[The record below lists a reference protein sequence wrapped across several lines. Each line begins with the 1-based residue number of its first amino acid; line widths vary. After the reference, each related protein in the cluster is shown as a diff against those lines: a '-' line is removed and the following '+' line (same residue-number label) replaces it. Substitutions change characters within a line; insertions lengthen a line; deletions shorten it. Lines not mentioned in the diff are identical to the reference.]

1 MSNFTESYNPATGE
15 LIGKT
20 ILNSADD
27 VKRAVDNAR
36 IVQGDWAKLSVRK
49 RARIVLKM
57 RDYIVQN
64 SEAIAEVIS
73 KDNGKTKIDALATEV
88 MPAAMAISYYCKNAD
103 WFLSEEHLRA
113 GNIFLIN
120 KRSKI
125 ERIPF
130 GVIGIISPWN
140 YPFSIPLAEIVMG
153 LLAGNAVV
161 VKVATETQMV
171 GEEIRKAVQHTGL
184 PEGLFTILNIPGNIA
199 GDAFIDSG
207 IDKLFFTGSVS
218 VGKQLMKKAS
228 EKLLPISLEL
238 GGNDAMIVCDDA
250 NLYRSVSGAIWAGYS
265 NAGQSCAGVE
275 RIYVAGTIYDDFVTL
290 LKKKL
295 SEMNVGADKNFNVTV
310 GSLTTEKQLDTV
322 KKHVA
327 D

>member
-1 MSNFTESYNPATGE
+1 MARFVCSSAWMSSKSDMGATIPSTSNVGMMMVR
-15 LIGKT
+15 LSVIVLVM
-20 ILNSADD
+20 LNGLDSSIVNDPRM
-27 VKRAVDNAR
+27 KHCAVDNAR

-130 GVIGIISPWN
+130 GVIGIISPFG
-140 YPFSIPLAEIVMG
+140 PI
-153 LLAGNAVV
+153 
-161 VKVATETQMV
+161 ATLYGV
-171 GEEIRKAVQHTGL
+171 PCPPARW
-184 PEGLFTILNIPGNIA
+184 
-199 GDAFIDSG
+199 
-207 IDKLFFTGSVS
+207 
-218 VGKQLMKKAS
+218 AS
-228 EKLLPISLEL
+228 CS
-238 GGNDAMIVCDDA
+238 
-250 NLYRSVSGAIWAGYS
+250 SS
-265 NAGQSCAGVE
+265 
-275 RIYVAGTIYDDFVTL
+275 
-290 LKKKL
+290 
-295 SEMNVGADKNFNVTV
+295 
-310 GSLTTEKQLDTV
+310 
-322 KKHVA
+322 
-327 D
+327 